1 MAKIKENAEVVKEA
15 KVVKKS
21 KAKKPGLFKR
31 IGAKIKDVFSEL
43 KKVNWPTFSKVLK
56 KTGVVVLVVAIFLV
70 VLTAIDFG
78 LVKLLGLITG

>member
-1 MAKIKENAEVVKEA
+1 MAKIKENAEVAKEA

>member
-1 MAKIKENAEVVKEA
+1 MAKIKENAEVAKEA

-21 KAKKPGLFKR
+21 KAKKPSLFKR

>member
-1 MAKIKENAEVVKEA
+1 MAKIKENAEVAKEA

-21 KAKKPGLFKR
+21 KAKKPSIFKR